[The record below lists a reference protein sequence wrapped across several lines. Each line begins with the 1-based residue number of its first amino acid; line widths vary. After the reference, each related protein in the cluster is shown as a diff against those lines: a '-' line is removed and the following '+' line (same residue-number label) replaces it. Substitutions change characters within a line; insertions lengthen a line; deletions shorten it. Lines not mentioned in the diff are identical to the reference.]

1 MNVVNALPRPTGR
14 IDMVLDT
21 DTYNEIDDQFAIS
34 YVLRSPELVDLKA
47 LYAAPF
53 HNIHSDGPE
62 DGMERSYDE
71 ILRIL
76 KLAGHDE
83 LNNRVFKGSRAYLES
98 ETVPQLSDAASD
110 LIERAMNYTSDQPL
124 YVVAIGAI
132 TNIASA
138 LLLRPEIR
146 DRVVIVWLGGHALHW
161 EDTHEFNMYQDVAA
175 ARVVFTSGVR
185 LVQVPCM
192 GVIDVFTTTRYE
204 LEHWLVDKNPLADY
218 LARNTIREAED
229 YAAGKPWSRVL
240 WDVVAVAWVLD
251 RDRCMVEDRYIPA
264 PLPEY
269 DNYYGVNPLANPI
282 SYVYKVNRDALM
294 EDLFKKLLSNP

>member
-1 MNVVNALPRPTGR
+1 MNIVNALPRPTGR

-21 DTYNEIDDQFAIS
+21 DTYNEIDDQFAIA
-34 YVLRSPELVDLKA
+34 YVLRSPEHANLKA

-53 HNIHSDGPE
+53 YNIHSDSPE
-62 DGMERSYDE
+62 DGMEKSYDE

-76 KLAGHDE
+76 KLAGHEE
-83 LNNRVFKGSRAYLES
+83 LTSQVFKGSRDYLEN
-98 ETVPQLSDAASD
+98 EATPRISDAAND
-110 LIERAMNYTSDQPL
+110 LIERAMQYTPDQPL

-146 DRVVIVWLGGHALHW
+146 DRIVIVWLGGHAIHW

-192 GVIDVFTTTRYE
+192 GVIDVFATTRPE
-204 LEHWLVDKNPLADY
+204 LEFWLGDKNPLADY
-218 LARNTIREAED
+218 LAKNTIREAES

-240 WDVVAVAWVLD
+240 WDVVAVAWILD
-251 RDRCMVEDRYIPA
+251 RDRSKVLDRYIPA

-269 DNYYGVNPLANPI
+269 DHYYAVNPLANPI
-282 SYVYKVNRDALM
+282 SYVYRVNRDALM
-294 EDLFKKLLSNP
+294 EDLFEKLQREP